1 MNWEENIINL
11 NWVHSMRESVEIFI
25 LEVLEEEEWD
35 VEDAV
40 HAVPNNVE
48 SQEIEG
54 QSNHTLSS
62 EIEDDLRVE
71 GDAPCCKIN
80 PSDNHRNED

>member
-11 NWVHSMRESVEIFI
+11 NWVHSMRESPEIFV
-25 LEVLEEEEWD
+25 LKVLEEEEWD

-40 HAVPNNVE
+40 HAVTDNVE
-48 SQEIEG
+48 CQEVKG
-54 QSNHTLSS
+54 QSNNTLSP
-62 EIEDDLRVE
+62 EVENDLRVE
-71 GDAPCCKIN
+71 GDAPCCKIS